1 MLVIARRLLDFV
13 SYTRF
18 DYISKPISS
27 ANADEAAS
35 QQLLGAFPESV
46 GTDEISQMNHR

>member
-18 DYISKPISS
+18 EELAVGVVLVTPVD
-27 ANADEAAS
+27 
-35 QQLLGAFPESV
+35 GAKSIEF
-46 GTDEISQMNHR
+46 